1 MCAGGLEPVL
11 RQTISDSRPTTS
23 WSTLFAISTIIGATA
38 KNTYQIFVF
47 VHTMAREV
55 INLGQKS
62 IANQFDFLS
71 RDTKRK
77 NWLTPS
83 STRWE
88 KQSLAFSH
96 PVMLHVVKT
105 NASKLL
111 LLPHPTW
118 VIESGSFRRRNLQF
132 MSTSTVVFTGLLRL
146 VLVASQVRRVRR
158 KLRSTS
164 RNVISFLTVPL
175 LRIWYVSSINRPDW
189 VQVTRGTGF
198 PKTDEL
204 FTWNSGFYHF
214 CTKNGWKIWMY
225 CVFLKSHF
233 LSRDVLRKYMRAAKV
248 EELSVANCTFS
259 PPSKS
264 LFKKTLLATY
274 ILCCWSNLWDAT
286 S

>member
-111 LLPHPTW
+111 LLLLPHPTW

-204 FTWNSGFYHF
+204 FRWNFCFYYF
-214 CTKNGWKIWMY
+214 LQKKRMNAFTEKY
-225 CVFLKSHF
+225 SLKSG
-233 LSRDVLRKYMRAAKV
+233 
-248 EELSVANCTFS
+248 
-259 PPSKS
+259 
-264 LFKKTLLATY
+264 
-274 ILCCWSNLWDAT
+274 
-286 S
+286 